1 MTFRRVFKN
10 NAGRLRSGWRAL
22 IFLLA
27 FGTAGLIVGSVI
39 GSLLFLVDGDLPVA
53 IFLTV
58 NGIVS
63 LVLAIGIGWACGNLL
78 EGLPFKALGASF
90 TARWLSHLGLGIAI
104 GSLTLAIAVLLA
116 GAFGGLSFVLSEAD
130 PAAISRS
137 LAVSLLVFGAAAAF
151 EEALFRGYVLQT
163 FARARLAWLAIGL
176 TSAFFAAL
184 HLRNPDA
191 GLFSTANTALAGV
204 WFGLAYMRSRDL
216 WFPFGLHLAWNWLQ
230 GSVFGIEV
238 SGLTT
243 IVSAPVLR
251 ENDRGPAWL
260 TGANYGVEGGLVT
273 TIALIIS
280 MVAIWF
286 MPFLKPSEEMLAL
299 TDPPRSEAR

>member
-1 MTFRRVFKN
+1 MTIRKVFKN
-10 NAGRLRSGWRAL
+10 ETGRLRSGWRAL

-27 FGTAGLIVGSVI
+27 FGAAGLIAGSIV
-39 GSLLFLVDGDLPVA
+39 GSLLFLVDGDLPIAVLLS
-53 IFLTV
+53 I
-58 NGIVS
+58 NGVVS
-63 LVLAIGIGWACGNLL
+63 LVLALTVGWACGKFL

-90 TARWLSHLGLGIAI
+90 SPRWFSHLGLGIAI
-104 GSLTLAIAVLLA
+104 GSLTLGVAVLSA
-116 GAFGGLSFVLSEAD
+116 AAFGGLSFVLSDAG
-130 PAAISRS
+130 PAAITRS
-137 LAVSLLVFGAAAAF
+137 LFVSLLVFAAAAAF

-163 FARARLAWLAIGL
+163 FARARLAWLAIAL

-191 GLFSTANTALAGV
+191 GLFSTANTVLAGI

-243 IVSAPVLR
+243 IVSAPLLR
-251 ENDRGPAWL
+251 EIDRGPAWL
-260 TGANYGVEGGLVT
+260 TGENYGVEGGLVT
-273 TIALIIS
+273 SIALVLS
-280 MVAIWF
+280 MAAIWF
-286 MPFLKPSEEMLAL
+286 LPIVRPSEEMLAL
-299 TDPPRSEAR
+299 TDPPKP